1 MAAQTPDQAV
11 AAHSAGQ
18 PTAAESYATKM
29 LAEQDRLGVPPDEQ
43 HVISKIT
50 APQMVQQITADP
62 ERAPAAIKTLQATWG
77 SAWPEVWKDLTTVG
91 KLPAAYQMVGALDNE
106 GDGALLA
113 RALGQANKE
122 GVNKPLD
129 DLIDRGATGATR
141 PSQVVRTRVEGSDA
155 VKDYRSSMLAS
166 GASLEQVDGIVSS
179 IGLLGQAKVLYHN
192 EDATAAGDEAVQ
204 SALGQWDFLPNGGAR
219 IPRANADAITD
230 NAQRTVAGLSLAAVR
245 PPAIYGGGVGR
256 QNVEDIFTPEQN
268 LARNE
273 AWTKPGV
280 TNFQTELSP
289 PQEQQFRH
297 WVTTN
302 HIPFDPNEK
311 TSDYDMRGFW
321 QAQQAGDPQART
333 AVDPNDNPPHFP
345 DTWKTPYAATFS
357 AQSRYADPAKAPD
370 WKGDQYTLPGGQVLY
385 DDKAGRWL
393 GAQPNASPGAATA
406 DDWMR
411 VLQAAPNWITV
422 GQSIRLMDN
431 GGRFVR
437 AANGG
442 FVEVPFNVT
451 APPATTAGTASPPV
465 NVPPY

>member
-1 MAAQTPDQAV
+1 LAQYKGGMSMLQDGREFNIDEPKIRSLFPADTANEMVANLQDARTVGQQITAVRGMPLADILSQQAANRAILANSTGETYDRQRRLSDAFDKAAETHIRALEGDPAAYVGSTNPQIEVARQTMAAQTPDQAV

-62 ERAPAAIKTLQATWG
+62 ERAAAVIKTLQATWG

-91 KLPAAYQMVGALDNE
+91 KLPPAYQMVGALDNE

-219 IPRANADAITD
+219 IPRSNADAITD
-230 NAQRTVAGLSLAAVR
+230 NAHRTVAGLSLAAVR
-245 PPAIYGGGVGR
+245 PPAIYSR
-256 QNVEDIFTPEQN
+256 
-268 LARNE
+268 
-273 AWTKPGV
+273 PG
-280 TNFQTELSP
+280 
-289 PQEQQFRH
+289 
-297 WVTTN
+297 
-302 HIPFDPNEK
+302 
-311 TSDYDMRGFW
+311 
-321 QAQQAGDPQART
+321 QA
-333 AVDPNDNPPHFP
+333 
-345 DTWKTPYAATFS
+345 
-357 AQSRYADPAKAPD
+357 
-370 WKGDQYTLPGGQVLY
+370 
-385 DDKAGRWL
+385 
-393 GAQPNASPGAATA
+393 PGAATA

-411 VLQAAPNWITV
+411 VLQAAPNWVTV

-442 FVEVPFNVT
+442 FVEVPFNVQ
-451 APPATTAGTASPPV
+451 AAAAAAHGGTTQPTMI
-465 NVPPY
+465 VPPF